1 MEYPQVCV
9 AQVFAYNTEQQNSQ
23 RIMIFIRFIF
33 CSYVFILIFK
43 PMPMFRVKYGLG
55 FD

>member
-9 AQVFAYNTEQQNSQ
+9 AQVFAYNTEQQDSQ
-23 RIMIFIRFIF
+23 RIMILIRFVF
-33 CSYVFILIFK
+33 CSYDFILIFK
-43 PMPMFRVKYGLG
+43 PMPMIRVKYRLG